1 MPPDYA
7 EPLVSRHVF
16 RDAMEFLI
24 GRPLS
29 ETELD
34 ELLRQLSVRSDN
46 NAELLLNALTNKRIQ
61 LVGKKAVSYRGTTYR
76 GDTIFHA
83 ILAVKTAMESSRS
96 T

>member
-1 MPPDYA
+1 MPPDYI
-7 EPLVSRHVF
+7 EPLSRYVF

-46 NAELLLNALTNKRIQ
+46 NAELFANALTNKRIR
-61 LVGKKAVSYRGTTYR
+61 LVQKNAVSYRGTTYR

-83 ILAVKTAMESSRS
+83 ILAVKAAMASSP
-96 T
+96 